1 MILAS
6 IFMITNSFL
15 SGSLKYGINTT
26 VFTLPCV
33 LFVYFL
39 IKMTGKNS
47 DICAYTIPLL
57 ILGASIFYIINNN
70 GCPQAV
76 TLLSMSCLMASLYY
90 NTKVILTVNIC
101 VFISSIVL
109 QLTLPH
115 GILGEN
121 SSTSV
126 FITLFLFSIIT
137 MIILQCSATWGNK
150 AISESKNNLVKAEDT
165 TKKIV
170 STLHTIESTSNNLST
185 SVNNLNTSVD
195 VTKKETSIITK
206 SIDEINSSI
215 ESQGENINAIVSL
228 INNATKKA
236 DYTLEISSEL
246 EDLSN
251 KMNKYTI
258 ENMERMNTT
267 FDQMKLIKDVISSTS
282 DTAQKLQATMTSIST
297 VLEGIKSI
305 SEQTNMLSLNASIEA
320 ARAGEHGKGFAVVA
334 AEVSKLASETN
345 NLADSIEISLKD
357 ILQKQMKLL
366 YKLKMVKQP
375 H

>member
-1 MILAS
+1 MLNFSKNKFAVSSVKDKANLASLIIMILAS

-76 TLLSMSCLMASLYY
+76 TL
-90 NTKVILTVNIC
+90 
-101 VFISSIVL
+101 
-109 QLTLPH
+109 PH

-170 STLHTIESTSNNLST
+170 SH
-185 SVNNLNTSVD
+185 
-195 VTKKETSIITK
+195 
-206 SIDEINSSI
+206 
-215 ESQGENINAIVSL
+215 
-228 INNATKKA
+228 
-236 DYTLEISSEL
+236 YTL
-246 EDLSN
+246 
-251 KMNKYTI
+251 
-258 ENMERMNTT
+258 
-267 FDQMKLIKDVISSTS
+267 
-282 DTAQKLQATMTSIST
+282 
-297 VLEGIKSI
+297 
-305 SEQTNMLSLNASIEA
+305 
-320 ARAGEHGKGFAVVA
+320 
-334 AEVSKLASETN
+334 
-345 NLADSIEISLKD
+345 
-357 ILQKQMKLL
+357 
-366 YKLKMVKQP
+366 
-375 H
+375 